1 MCDGFQLNEIQVYT
15 CRQTFR
21 QRGEWTAF
29 MNLLLIED
37 DVSLIATISEGV
49 RGRGGSVECVA
60 AGRAAR
66 LALLDHAFAVIVL
79 DIGGSHRSGL
89 ALLKWLR
96 ARHDSTPVL
105 MLAEGSQAS
114 TLVEALDS
122 GADDYLLKPFEIDEL
137 LARIRA
143 VVRRSRGNVV
153 GDLRCGDVQVDP
165 EKRIVTRGGER
176 VTLSSHEYR
185 TLLALIE
192 RPGRVVTRGF
202 LEQVVYGS
210 GSALGSNTIAVFI
223 HQLRRKL
230 GESIVATVHG
240 HGYMLGG

>member
-1 MCDGFQLNEIQVYT
+1 
-15 CRQTFR
+15 
-21 QRGEWTAF
+21 
-29 MNLLLIED
+29 MNILFIED
-37 DVSLIATISEGV
+37 DASLVAALCESV
-49 RGRGGSVECVA
+49 RECEWSVECVA
-60 AGRAAR
+60 VGNAAR
-66 LALLDHAFAVIVL
+66 LVLLDHAFAVIVL
-79 DIGGSHRSGL
+79 DIGASHRPGL
-89 ALLKWLR
+89 SLLKWLR
-96 ARHDSTPVL
+96 ARRDSTPVL
-105 MLAEGSQAS
+105 MLAEQSQAGARI
-114 TLVEALDS
+114 EALDN
-122 GADDYLLKPFEIDEL
+122 GADDYLIKPFEVDEL

-143 VVRRSRGNVV
+143 VVRRSRGNVI

-165 EKRIVTRGGER
+165 EKRIVTRAGER

-210 GSALGSNTIAVFI
+210 GSVLGSNTIAVFI

-240 HGYMLGG
+240 HGYMLGS